1 LKESERVK
9 ADGVFSGGGVKGLAF
24 AGAIKGAAEAGY
36 TEWGKL
42 AGTSAG
48 AITAMALAVGYD
60 ATGLKEIFNKLD
72 LSRIADY
79 GFGGEARIPFN
90 LAEHHGATHGVALH
104 KWIEELIDQAPINKG
119 LAEAEKVKTFGQ
131 LEAKTEAEKLQVIGT
146 DLAHTRM
153 VVFPQDVK
161 FYVDDDGK
169 PLVPADFPI
178 ADAVRISAGFPYFFP
193 PMKLRDG
200 VTKKDGVLVDGGV
213 VSAYPIFLFDSEK
226 PKHPTW
232 GFRLYSGKPPES
244 PPYQDIGGFFWW
256 VEMGEAILDTSMN
269 AFDRFDEKLFGPR
282 TVAIPTGDIETLDF
296 DLTEAEKTELFEF
309 GHQAAKEFFAKEP
322 KGVNLLFGATPT
334 QST

>member
-1 LKESERVK
+1 
-9 ADGVFSGGGVKGLAF
+9 VKGLAF
-24 AGAIKGAAEAGY
+24 AGAITGAAEAGY

-60 ATGLKEIFNKLD
+60 AEGLREIFDKLD

-104 KWIEELIDQAPINKG
+104 KWIEELLAHAPLKG
-119 LAEAEKVKTFGQ
+119 IKTFGD
-131 LEAKTEAEKLQVIGT
+131 LEKAAGPEKLQVIGT

-153 VVFPQDVK
+153 VVFPEDVK
-161 FYVDDDGK
+161 FYVDDDGN
-169 PLVPADFPI
+169 PLVPADCPI
-178 ADAVRISAGFPYFFP
+178 ADAVRISAGFPFFFP

-226 PKHPTW
+226 PKRRASPTRTSA
-232 GFRLYSGKPPES
+232 GSSGGS
-244 PPYQDIGGFFWW
+244 RW
-256 VEMGEAILDTSMN
+256 ARRSST
-269 AFDRFDEKLFGPR
+269 PR
-282 TVAIPTGDIETLDF
+282 
-296 DLTEAEKTELFEF
+296 
-309 GHQAAKEFFAKEP
+309 
-322 KGVNLLFGATPT
+322 
-334 QST
+334 

>member
-1 LKESERVK
+1 
-9 ADGVFSGGGVKGLAF
+9 VKGLAF
-24 AGAIKGAAEAGY
+24 AGAITGAAEVGY

-60 ATGLKEIFNKLD
+60 AEGLREIFDRLD

-104 KWIEELIDQAPINKG
+104 KWIEELLAHAPLKG
-119 LAEAEKVKTFGQ
+119 IKTFGD
-131 LEAKTEAEKLQVIGT
+131 LEQAAGPEKLQVIGT

-153 VVFPQDVK
+153 VVFPEDVK
-161 FYVDDDGK
+161 FYVDDDGN

-178 ADAVRISAGFPYFFP
+178 ADAVRISAGFPFFFP

-213 VSAYPIFLFDSEK
+213 VSAYPIFLFDTEE

-244 PPYQDIGGFFWW
+244 QPYQDIGGFFWW

-282 TVAIPTGDIETLDF
+282 TVSIPTGEIETLDF
-296 DLTEAEKTELFEF
+296 DLSKAEKDELFEF
-309 GHQAAKEFFAKEP
+309 GHQAAKEFFAKDP

-334 QST
+334 QSADT

>member
-1 LKESERVK
+1 MK

-24 AGAIKGAAEAGY
+24 AGAITGAAEAGY

-60 ATGLKEIFNKLD
+60 AEGLREIFDKLD

-104 KWIEELIDQAPINKG
+104 KWIEELLAHAPLKAI
-119 LAEAEKVKTFGQ
+119 KTFGD
-131 LEAKTEAEKLQVIGT
+131 LEKAAGPEKLQVIGT

-153 VVFPQDVK
+153 VVFPEDVK
-161 FYVDDDGK
+161 FYVDDHGN

-178 ADAVRISAGFPYFFP
+178 ADAVRISAGFPFFFP

-213 VSAYPIFLFDSEK
+213 VSAYPLFLFDTEV

-244 PPYQDIGGFFWW
+244 QPYQDIGGFFWW

-296 DLTEAEKTELFEF
+296 DLSKAEKDELFEF
-309 GHQAAKEFFAKEP
+309 GHQAAKEFFAKDP

-334 QST
+334 QSS

>member
-1 LKESERVK
+1 MK

-24 AGAIKGAAEAGY
+24 AGAITGAAKAGY

-60 ATGLKEIFNKLD
+60 AGGLKEIFNTLD

-79 GFGGEARIPFN
+79 GVGDELRIPIN

-104 KWIEELIDQAPINKG
+104 EWIEELLDQAPINKG
-119 LAEAEKVKTFGQ
+119 LAEADKVKTFGQ
-131 LEAKTEAEKLQVIGT
+131 LEAKSGAVKLQVIGT

-153 VVFPQDVK
+153 VVFPEDVK
-161 FYVDDDGK
+161 FYVDDDGNPLK
-169 PLVPADFPI
+169 PEDFPI
-178 ADAVRISAGFPYFFP
+178 ADAVRISAGFPFFFP

-200 VTKKDGVLVDGGV
+200 VTKKEGVLVYGGV
-213 VSAYPIFLFDSEK
+213 VSAYPIFLFDSEE

-232 GFRLYSGKPPES
+232 GFRLYSGKPPET
-244 PPYQDIGGFFWW
+244 PPFTDIGGLFWP
-256 VEMGEAILDTSMN
+256 VAMGEAILDTSMN

-296 DLTEAEKTELFEF
+296 DLTEAEKNELFEF
-309 GHQAAKEFFAKEP
+309 GHQAAKEFFAKDP

>member
-1 LKESERVK
+1 
-9 ADGVFSGGGVKGLAF
+9 VKGLAF
-24 AGAIKGAAEAGY
+24 AGAITGAAEAGY

-60 ATGLKEIFNKLD
+60 AKGLEGIFKNLD
-72 LSRIADY
+72 LSEIADY
-79 GFGGEARIPFN
+79 GPGGELEIPLN
-90 LAEHHGATHGVALH
+90 LAERHGATHGVALL
-104 KWIEELIDQAPINKG
+104 KWIERLIDEAPINVG
-119 LAEAEKVKTFGQ
+119 VPEGEKVKTFGQ
-131 LEAKTEAEKLQVIGT
+131 LEAKTEPEKLQVIGT

-153 VVFPQDVK
+153 VVFPEDVK
-161 FYVDDDGK
+161 FYIDDHGN

-178 ADAVRISAGFPYFFP
+178 ADAVRISAGFPFYFP

-213 VSAYPIFLFDSEK
+213 VSAYPLFLFDTEE

-244 PPYQDIGGFFWW
+244 PPYADISGLLWW
-256 VEMGEAILDTSMN
+256 VDMGEAILDTSMN

-282 TVAIPTGDIETLDF
+282 TVAIPTGEIETLDF
-296 DLTEAEKTELFEF
+296 DLTEAQKNELFEF
-309 GHQAAKEFFAKEP
+309 GHQAAKEFFAKDP
-322 KGVNLLFGATPT
+322 KGVNLLFGATPS